1 MNIEI
6 EAKLWGVEMSNKVYS
21 RETWCEII
29 NELLQD
35 LSEFIGDQFKRKIP
49 VNIDINEPSFSQ
61 WIIRKGSGESFF
73 STTWSGVISG
83 GTVVQQ
89 NNIDAFIVSIT
100 FFLFD
105 VSSRRRLILSSGESI
120 IEFVFKKQSDDRGI
134 WINSGW
140 LVDENDE
147 WENVEWDD
155 FDWDI

>member
-1 MNIEI
+1 VNIEI
-6 EAKLWGVEMSNKVYS
+6 DEKLWNIDMSNRIYS

-35 LSEFIGDQFKRKIP
+35 LCEFTGDQFKRKPP
-49 VNIDINEPSFSQ
+49 VNIDVNEPSFSQ
-61 WIIRKGSGESFF
+61 WIIRKELGGSFF
-73 STTWSGVISG
+73 STAWSGVISG
-83 GTVVQQ
+83 GIVAQ
-89 NNIDAFIVSIT
+89 NNNTDAFVVSIT

-105 VSSRRRLILSSGESI
+105 VSSKKRLYLSSGESI

-147 WENVEWDD
+147 WDNIEWDD
-155 FDWDI
+155 FDWNI